1 MSSHLAL
8 YIKIF
13 QQTFFITISALLGII
28 IALSSP
34 IATLLVFGGAM
45 LAILTLSTPYVAIGI
60 MLILAPL
67 RTLFTTESTLQLP
80 LDIGQIASLIFL
92 GAWISSRILLKKR
105 LIQFFWTP
113 LYIPIGIFILSS
125 GISVFSATSLSVWL
139 NEWLKWL
146 IMLSLIII
154 CLNLAHRRQWEWL
167 VFILVTAG
175 VANALVGLYIF
186 VGGSGADHLVIRNGF
201 FRAFGT
207 FGQPN
212 PFGGFLGLVTP
223 LALMASYHWGL
234 QVFSKWRHYR
244 NLNLT
249 ALLLLV
255 FYGLCSLILLAGIFA
270 SWSRGA
276 WLGIIIAVGV
286 ILFALPRQFKIS
298 FIVVGISGIILG
310 GLWVS
315 GTLPDSIINRITSST
330 EEFLA
335 FDDMRGVD
343 ITPLNFAVVE
353 RLAHW
358 QAALNMAEHSPIIGV
373 GFGNYEV
380 VYDDFR
386 LINWKEP
393 LGHAHNYY
401 LNIFAETG
409 IIGVSAYLLMW
420 IGIVLLT
427 WKIRQHPDNF
437 ARAIGVGLLG
447 TWAYLA
453 FHSLIDNLYVN
464 NVFLHLGILL
474 GLVAI
479 LSNQVLNSTQVKT
492 E

>member
-1 MSSHLAL
+1 M
-8 YIKIF
+8 
-13 QQTFFITISALLGII
+13 
-28 IALSSP
+28 
-34 IATLLVFGGAM
+34 LV
-45 LAILTLSTPYVAIGI
+45 
-60 MLILAPL
+60 LAPL
-67 RTLFTTESTLQLP
+67 RTLIATESTLQLP
-80 LDIGQIASLIFL
+80 LDIGQITFLIFI
-92 GAWISSRILLKKR
+92 GTWISSRILLNKCLIR
-105 LIQFFWTP
+105 LTWTP
-113 LYIPIGIFILSS
+113 LYIPIGIFILAS
-125 GISVFSATSLSVWL
+125 GLSVFSATSLSVWL

-146 IMLSLIII
+146 IMLSLII
-154 CLNLAHRRQWEWL
+154 CLNLTHPRQWEWL

-186 VGGSGADHLVIRNGF
+186 VGGSGADHLLIRNGF

-212 PFGGFLGLVTP
+212 PFGGFLGLITP
-223 LALMASYHWGL
+223 LALIASYHWGL
-234 QVFSKWRHYR
+234 QLFRIWRQHR
-244 NLNLT
+244 NINQIAFMLF
-249 ALLLLV
+249 A
-255 FYGLCSLILLAGIFA
+255 FYGICSLILLAGIFA

-276 WLGIIIAVGV
+276 WLGIIIAIGV
-286 ILFALPRQFKIS
+286 MLFALPRQLKTSLVVVAIS
-298 FIVVGISGIILG
+298 AIVLG
-310 GLWVS
+310 GLWAS
-315 GTLPDSIINRITSST
+315 GILPDSIINRITSST
-330 EEFLA
+330 EEFFA

-380 VYDDFR
+380 VYNDFR
-386 LINWKEP
+386 LLNWKEP

-479 LSNQVLNSTQVKT
+479 LSNQVLNSTQVKI